1 VKSYTDANVR
11 RANNPDMTIDC
22 QNRNA
27 HALPLQLV
35 RIQITFQPFVV
46 L

>member
-22 QNRNA
+22 QNRK
-27 HALPLQLV
+27 LPLQLV